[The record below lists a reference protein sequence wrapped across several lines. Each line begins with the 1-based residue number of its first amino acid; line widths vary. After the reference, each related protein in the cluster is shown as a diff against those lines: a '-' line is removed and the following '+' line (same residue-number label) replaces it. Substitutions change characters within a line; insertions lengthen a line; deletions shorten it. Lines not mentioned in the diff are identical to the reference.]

1 MKKST
6 KIIGASIL
14 LVTGLGLFFLNKG
27 KNNTTASGS
36 GYLDDVNNDPALF
49 SPKQVADAL
58 YYAMKDTGKSLFSS
72 AGFSVGTERD
82 VIFETLSNVTATQFN
97 SVVKAFGLLPYN
109 KYTGNQS
116 FVWGTTPTKYGLKT
130 WLKEELPTKD
140 YLLLKNKYPKNL

>member
-27 KNNTTASGS
+27 KNNTTESGS

-72 AGFSVGTERD
+72 VGFSVGTERD
-82 VIFETLSNVTATQFN
+82 IIFETLSNVTPTQFN

-109 KYTGNQS
+109 TYLGNQIGIS
-116 FVWGTTPTKYGLKT
+116 LTRYGLKN
-130 WLKEELPTKD
+130 WLKNELPTKD

>member
-27 KNNTTASGS
+27 KNNTTTSGS

-109 KYTGNQS
+109 TYLGNQI
-116 FVWGTTPTKYGLKT
+116 GINLTKYGLKT
-130 WLKEELPTKD
+130 WLKNELPTKD